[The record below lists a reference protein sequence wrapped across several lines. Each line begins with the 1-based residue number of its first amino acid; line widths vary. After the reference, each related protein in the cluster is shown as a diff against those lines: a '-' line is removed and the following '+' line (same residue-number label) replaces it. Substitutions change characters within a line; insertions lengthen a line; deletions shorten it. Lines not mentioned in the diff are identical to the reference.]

1 MTINRGAK
9 YSKMSG
15 FSRLKDLLHAALV
28 PRVEMS
34 NVEEVQQHLRHIFI
48 LVDDILVGKKRRK
61 KEHVFFNSFLRAK
74 RLQERKKHLSL
85 DSSITTYL

>member
-48 LVDDILVGKKRRK
+48 LVDDILEKKKKKKKKSMFSLTVFRGKTYKKGKKNPPLFR
-61 KEHVFFNSFLRAK
+61 
-74 RLQERKKHLSL
+74 Q
-85 DSSITTYL
+85 

>member
-1 MTINRGAK
+1 
-9 YSKMSG
+9 MSG

-48 LVDDILVGKKRRK
+48 LVDDILEKKKKKKK
-61 KEHVFFNSFLRAK
+61 KEKKSMFSLTVFFLRAK
-74 RLQERKKHLSL
+74 HLQERKKKPTFL
-85 DSSITTYL
+85 

>member
-1 MTINRGAK
+1 
-9 YSKMSG
+9 MSG

-48 LVDDILVGKKRRK
+48 LVDDILEKKKKKKKKSMFSLTVFRGKTYKKGKKK
-61 KEHVFFNSFLRAK
+61 PTF
-74 RLQERKKHLSL
+74 
-85 DSSITTYL
+85 I

>member
-1 MTINRGAK
+1 MHCGVESGLLLLQIAVSEDLLCCHIAPRDHRGAK

-48 LVDDILVGKKRRK
+48 LVDDILEKKK
-61 KEHVFFNSFLRAK
+61 GACFL
-74 RLQERKKHLSL
+74 
-85 DSSITTYL
+85 

>member
-1 MTINRGAK
+1 MPPVTINRGAK

-48 LVDDILVGKKRRK
+48 LVDDILEKKRSMFSLTVFRGKTSTRK
-61 KEHVFFNSFLRAK
+61 E
-74 RLQERKKHLSL
+74 KKNPPLFRQ
-85 DSSITTYL
+85 

>member
-1 MTINRGAK
+1 
-9 YSKMSG
+9 MSG

-48 LVDDILVGKKRRK
+48 LVDDILEKEKK
-61 KEHVFFNSFLRAK
+61 KEHVFFNSFFK
-74 RLQERKKHLSL
+74 GKTSTRKEKNPPLFRQ
-85 DSSITTYL
+85 

>member
-1 MTINRGAK
+1 
-9 YSKMSG
+9 MSG

-48 LVDDILVGKKRRK
+48 LVDDILEK
-61 KEHVFFNSFLRAK
+61 KEEEKKKKKKSMFSLTVFRGKTST
-74 RLQERKKHLSL
+74 RKEKKNPPLFRQ
-85 DSSITTYL
+85 

>member
-48 LVDDILVGKKRRK
+48 LVDDILEKKRSMFSLTVFRGKTYKKGKKK
-61 KEHVFFNSFLRAK
+61 T
-74 RLQERKKHLSL
+74 HLYL
-85 DSSITTYL
+85 DSSITT

>member
-48 LVDDILVGKKRRK
+48 LVDDILEKKKRSMFSLTVFRGKTSTRK
-61 KEHVFFNSFLRAK
+61 E
-74 RLQERKKHLSL
+74 KKPHLYL
-85 DSSITTYL
+85 DSSITT

>member
-1 MTINRGAK
+1 
-9 YSKMSG
+9 MSG

-48 LVDDILVGKKRRK
+48 LVDDILEKEKKK
-61 KEHVFFNSFLRAK
+61 SMFSLTVFLRAK
-74 RLQERKKHLSL
+74 HLQERKKTHLYL
-85 DSSITTYL
+85 DSSITT